1 LFVEED
7 CDDIAVGAEL
17 LGRWSEDGEY
27 YDVVV
32 EEVTETGYRVL
43 FTAYEGEDGDREELP
58 IEHLRYYY
66 PDEEGDDDEGE
77 EEGADEDAA
86 PSEDGLAV
94 GDDEGPTFR
103 VGDAVV
109 DGKTGEVGE
118 VVGKVPGWW
127 KIRIP
132 SSAQVQSRREKDLT
146 AAGEGDEGSDDIN
159 VGAELLGRWSED
171 GEYYD
176 CVVEEVTET
185 GYLVL
190 FTEYGDR
197 EELQI
202 DDLRWYDDEDEE
214 EDGYGTDDCY
224 SIESSDDID
233 VGAELLGKYSD
244 GLYYDCVVEEVTE
257 NGYIVLFTEYDEREE
272 LAREDL
278 RWYEDED
285 EEEYEDEVASYEE
298 EKPPERG
305 SRPGEVVQ
313 EAPEPKEAGDGD
325 GEEPEHKEAKW
336 GGPLTEG
343 GHDDP
348 RADTTPRDDYGRRL
362 KGSRLLE
369 YMDQGPLGA
378 DAVYYR
384 YRRGPPDEDVEELE
398 GDAVNEALRIPAWP
412 PAPLLPLSNEEYNQR
427 PEQPSSEYEN
437 CAGDFAEGDEDRT
450 VELWDP
456 SDDKKRKSRVER
468 ELPSIMP
475 NEEGP
480 RGSRKDDDAVYAADR
495 VEKEATQD
503 PKVLALR
510 RLRVGQRVD
519 YRDPV
524 GGWGHSGGVI
534 VGEVGRTTWDVELDR
549 GGILRDVDERDL
561 KKLNKKQQG
570 ILENAWDR
578 GPTDMCAST
587 AFLLGQ
593 HDHNRASV
601 PVPER
606 LRCFACEGCLATPCG
621 ECAPCKDDRA
631 NGGPGKLRRVCVR
644 CRCKEASE
652 VAASALARAG
662 RYRQA
667 PQAPQILE
675 QLEDYLQNCG
685 GAAGSADG
693 WTIDV
698 VERKGGETAGGH
710 DVYYFPPDGGK
721 RCRSRAEVAR
731 ALGLQPAKGK
741 KYSSKSKK

>member
-1 LFVEED
+1 
-7 CDDIAVGAEL
+7 
-17 LGRWSEDGEY
+17 
-27 YDVVV
+27 
-32 EEVTETGYRVL
+32 
-43 FTAYEGEDGDREELP
+43 
-58 IEHLRYYY
+58 
-66 PDEEGDDDEGE
+66 
-77 EEGADEDAA
+77 
-86 PSEDGLAV
+86 
-94 GDDEGPTFR
+94 
-103 VGDAVV
+103 
-109 DGKTGEVGE
+109 
-118 VVGKVPGWW
+118 
-127 KIRIP
+127 
-132 SSAQVQSRREKDLT
+132 
-146 AAGEGDEGSDDIN
+146 
-159 VGAELLGRWSED
+159 
-171 GEYYD
+171 
-176 CVVEEVTET
+176 
-185 GYLVL
+185 
-190 FTEYGDR
+190 
-197 EELQI
+197 
-202 DDLRWYDDEDEE
+202 
-214 EDGYGTDDCY
+214 
-224 SIESSDDID
+224 
-233 VGAELLGKYSD
+233 
-244 GLYYDCVVEEVTE
+244 
-257 NGYIVLFTEYDEREE
+257 
-272 LAREDL
+272 
-278 RWYEDED
+278 
-285 EEEYEDEVASYEE
+285 
-298 EKPPERG
+298 
-305 SRPGEVVQ
+305 
-313 EAPEPKEAGDGD
+313 
-325 GEEPEHKEAKW
+325 
-336 GGPLTEG
+336 
-343 GHDDP
+343 
-348 RADTTPRDDYGRRL
+348 
-362 KGSRLLE
+362 
-369 YMDQGPLGA
+369 MDQGPLGA

-384 YRRGPPDEDVEELE
+384 YRRGPPEEDVEELE
-398 GDAVNEALRIPAWP
+398 GAAVNEALRIPAWP
-412 PAPLLPLSNEEYNQR
+412 PAPLVPLSNEEYNQR

-437 CAGDFAEGDEDRT
+437 CEGDFAEGDEDRT

-456 SDDKKRKSRVER
+456 SDDKKRKSRTER

-480 RGSRKDDDAVYAADR
+480 RGSRKDDDAIYAADR
-495 VEKEATQD
+495 IEQEATQD

-561 KKLNKKQQG
+561 KKLNNKQQG

-675 QLEDYLQNCG
+675 QLEDYFQNCG